1 MEYLVKWFNN
11 FLIGRSQR
19 VLIND
24 TLSDQLTIYSGVP
37 QCGIGP
43 LLFLIYN
50 NDINSN
56 IDIKSDMSL
65 FADDKKILVSQITL
79 YNLL

>member
-1 MEYLVKWFNN
+1 M
-11 FLIGRSQR
+11 
-19 VLIND
+19 
-24 TLSDQLTIYSGVP
+24 LSDPLTIYSRVP
-37 QCGIGP
+37 QGGVIGP
-43 LLFLIYN
+43 ILFFIYI